1 MPAIGKTVYDKHT
14 YMKVARVNDLT
25 KEAMVQSIKEGDL
38 RFLTVS
44 ISLHHMF
51 SYPKTLVNCQVLINK
66 TLV

>member
-1 MPAIGKTVYDKHT
+1 MTSTP
-14 YMKVARVNDLT
+14 MKVARVNDLT

-51 SYPKTLVNCQVLINK
+51 SYRNTLVNCQVTSPK
-66 TLV
+66 

>member
-38 RFLTVS
+38 RFLTVN

-51 SYPKTLVNCQVLINK
+51 SDSNTLVNCQVTSPN
-66 TLV
+66 